1 MFDIQGIWICQTHFQ
16 TNLSN
21 QCKMCDHKV
30 LKQDSQKFPDRQ
42 GRRIFLLHCLIR
54 NRILQLPYFRNC
66 ECNNNKKE
74 IEECTFPTSV
84 LGIYEGPLQTTS
96 GLLNDL
102 CWTIC
107 KSTLIIQFNMADTML
122 SEFERAYVVDGIEKD
137 FRSDG
142 RSCQDY
148 RHFEVETGIVSNT
161 SGSARLRLS
170 KTDIL
175 VGVKVEI
182 GEPHQLKP
190 EQGYIEFF
198 VDCSANASPEFEGRG
213 GEELGSMLAKTLE
226 RAYNHPSAIDL
237 ESLCIL
243 PGKQCWVLYIDAVI
257 GHRHVVDASPQEETC
272 SLAQLL
278 VSINGDRNICAM
290 QKVGSGALDPDSIFE
305 MIETAHNVGKKLN
318 KTLIKALKK
327 EESMATSS
335 QEKVGF
341 LL

>member
-1 MFDIQGIWICQTHFQ
+1 
-16 TNLSN
+16 
-21 QCKMCDHKV
+21 
-30 LKQDSQKFPDRQ
+30 
-42 GRRIFLLHCLIR
+42 
-54 NRILQLPYFRNC
+54 
-66 ECNNNKKE
+66 
-74 IEECTFPTSV
+74 
-84 LGIYEGPLQTTS
+84 
-96 GLLNDL
+96 
-102 CWTIC
+102 
-107 KSTLIIQFNMADTML
+107 MADTTL
-122 SEFERAYVVDGIEKD
+122 SEFERTYVVDGIEKD

-243 PGKQCWVLYIDAVI
+243 PGKQCWVLYIDAVVLECGGNLFDSLSLAVKAALFNTRIPNVTVSMEEGDEQLEISDDPHDCRRLDVDPIPVTVTLSKI

-318 KTLIKALKK
+318 KALIKALKK